1 MTDTTGPAAGA
12 CGPGIGF
19 CQPGDAP
26 SEPLT
31 QRQRTGRAIV
41 GGALVAAAAGALAS
55 PNAAR
60 TVVVFGLGWLG
71 VSHLVAAATRY
82 NGCPELGAIPS
93 LVLRRHVHTR
103 CGPWQSLDQRFGLTE
118 PAQEPVHV

>member
-1 MTDTTGPAAGA
+1 MADSATTAGA
-12 CGPGIGF
+12 CGRGIGF

-26 SEPLT
+26 SGPLT
-31 QRQRTGRAIV
+31 ARQSAGRAVV

-60 TVVVFGLGWLG
+60 TMVAAGLGWLG
-71 VSHLVAAATRY
+71 ISHLVAAGTRY

-93 LVLRRHVHTR
+93 LLLGRHVHTR
-103 CGPWQSLDQRFGLTE
+103 CGPWRAIDQRLALTGRQE
-118 PAQEPVHV
+118 PAHV

>member
-1 MTDTTGPAAGA
+1 MADTIATPEA

-19 CQPGDAP
+19 CAPGEAP

-31 QRQRTGRAIV
+31 QRQRAGRALV
-41 GGALVAAAAGALAS
+41 GGVLVAAAAGALAS

-60 TVVVFGLGWLG
+60 TMVVAGLGWLG

-93 LVLRRHVHTR
+93 LVLGRHVHTR
-103 CGPWQSLDQRFGLTE
+103 CGPWQSLDQRLGLADMSGE
-118 PAQEPVHV
+118 PAHV